1 VIISLRIPGL
11 LFADD
16 FPIASSRSYRFKK
29 AFECVYQYCKNRN
42 LKCIL
47 SKSKLMVFKKG
58 GMLKATEGWR
68 MSGQIIEL
76 RDGE

>member
-1 VIISLRIPGL
+1 MISLRIPGL

-16 FPIASSRSYRFKK
+16 FPIASSRSYRLQKT
-29 AFECVYQYCKNRN
+29 FECVDQYCKNRN

-58 GMLKATEGWR
+58 GKLKATEGWR
-68 MSGQIIEL
+68 MSGQNIDL